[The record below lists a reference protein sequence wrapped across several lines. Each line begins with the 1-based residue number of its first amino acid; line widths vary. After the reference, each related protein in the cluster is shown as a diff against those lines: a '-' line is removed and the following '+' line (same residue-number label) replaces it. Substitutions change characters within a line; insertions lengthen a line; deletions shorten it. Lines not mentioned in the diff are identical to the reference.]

1 VRGGGTMR
9 PCKSFE
15 TGKEKRNKEALKQSL
30 QGTYLCVFRIYKS
43 IQRRRSSMV
52 RSVLGTASAH
62 TTTNRMSGDLGK
74 VVHVNEVKNA

>member
-1 VRGGGTMR
+1 MRGGGTIR
-9 PCKSFE
+9 PCESFE

-30 QGTYLCVFRIYKS
+30 QGTYLCVFRICKS

-52 RSVLGTASAH
+52 RSVLGTASTH
-62 TTTNRMSGDLGK
+62 TSGGLGK